1 MFVFYATCTML
12 SFPSSLDKTN
22 AIFLEFVEDLDNLT
36 EGSSSTY
43 DNSSES
49 NGVCVQKTFPIR
61 CLKWANVGREYIKVV
76 KGDLQRFFV
85 FDFNDQALNSFVEH
99 QMLSTFKE
107 FWGDCHRHF
116 KKYDPKEARANHPR
130 YWWDIM
136 RIDTT
141 SMIITRVA
149 EDAHN
154 QMLKLKSQP
163 IPKGSQQLSRDEICE
178 TVLGRRS
185 SYSKGL
191 SWGPKPKVCK
201 TTSASSATTST
212 QSMIELQLRV
222 ELDKAK
228 RAIEEQTRKQDMLA
242 SRGSSSDVRYFVRI
256 SVYIF

>member
-1 MFVFYATCTML
+1 MGHAEMDDVENEQLNVLEIVIGHQVDEHIEDDTL
-12 SFPSSLDKTN
+12 LDETN

-49 NGVCVQKTFPIR
+49 NGVCVQKTFSIR

-76 KGDLQRFFV
+76 KGDLQ
-85 FDFNDQALNSFVEH
+85 
-99 QMLSTFKE
+99 
-107 FWGDCHRHF
+107 
-116 KKYDPKEARANHPR
+116 
-130 YWWDIM
+130 
-136 RIDTT
+136 
-141 SMIITRVA
+141 VA

-154 QMLKLKSQP
+154 QMLELKSQP
-163 IPKGSQQLSRDEICE
+163 IPKSSQPLSRDEICE

-228 RAIEEQTRKQDMLA
+228 RGIEEQTRKQDMLA
-242 SRGSSSDVRYFVRI
+242 SRGSLSDSMCTIWGMGLCWPLSQLLLRSGRIVRPTELYYLDRD
-256 SVYIF
+256 Y